1 MPFIIPSLAEQDAIV
16 TYLDDQI
23 SQIEAI
29 IEDAKSSIGEYS
41 NWRKAVIFEAVSKG
55 IRPNRNMRKV
65 NLSWLEEIPADWRWV
80 RITRLLDY
88 SHPYPIGDGDH
99 GLVKPSDYLD
109 EGIPYIRVQNLGWGT
124 EITLDNIVYISEET
138 NAKISSSTLRPN
150 DILFAKTGA
159 TIGKTGIVPQNIPM
173 ANTTSHVGKITIEEQ
188 YNAKFILYVLSSQIG
203 YNQFW
208 EAAAKKTTR
217 PELSIDE
224 IKAVKV
230 VLPPTKREQDEIV
243 DYLDQRITEIDSMIS
258 KKQEVITDL
267 ESYKRSLIF
276 ETVTGKRKVV

>member
-1 MPFIIPSLAEQDAIV
+1 MRTHSLRQVSGISLEPLDLLFSVCKV
-16 TYLDDQI
+16 T
-23 SQIEAI
+23 
-29 IEDAKSSIGEYS
+29 
-41 NWRKAVIFEAVSKG
+41 
-55 IRPNRNMRKV
+55 
-65 NLSWLEEIPADWRWV
+65 
-80 RITRLLDY
+80 DY
-88 SHPYPIGDGDH
+88 
-99 GLVKPSDYLD
+99 
-109 EGIPYIRVQNLGWGT
+109 T
-124 EITLDNIVYISEET
+124 EIDIE
-138 NAKISSSTLRPN
+138 RP
-150 DILFAKTGA
+150 FVFTGR
-159 TIGKTGIVPQNIPM
+159 TEVEKSLVCPTGIVPQNIPM